1 MAWIKRHLILAIGG
15 ILALLLIGLGT
26 WYLMGNISRNS
37 AAEAGLEEKKHT
49 LEELYNQDPFPDRTN
64 IDSAKK
70 ETAKIRTIIG
80 DARQSFTAVPYENVT
95 GLEFKKLLD
104 NTIYELHNKA
114 EKASVVLPTKTYE
127 FSFAAQKKGLKL
139 SPRSFP
145 GINIQLAE
153 VKTICNILFDAKVN
167 RLVNLRRVRL
177 TEDDLPGLD
186 YLDNRTN
193 KVDDI
198 TGAILSPYQI
208 E

>member
-80 DARQSFTAVPYENVT
+80 EARQSFTAVPYDNVT
-95 GLEFKKLLD
+95 GLEFKKVLD
-104 NTIYELHNKA
+104 NTLFELHNKA
-114 EKASVVLPTKTYE
+114 EKASVVLPTKSYE

-139 SPRSFP
+139 SPRRNPTGPTCSF
-145 GINIQLAE
+145 
-153 VKTICNILFDAKVN
+153 T
-167 RLVNLRRVRL
+167 
-177 TEDDLPGLD
+177 
-186 YLDNRTN
+186 
-193 KVDDI
+193 
-198 TGAILSPYQI
+198 
-208 E
+208 